1 MYMSV
6 HSLQICLHGQVLSD
20 GQIHCKWH
28 KGTSSMIWLE
38 LYFRLKALLD
48 AAADGGAAHEPE
60 PEPEPAASA
69 SGCSFA

>member
-1 MYMSV
+1 MM
-6 HSLQICLHGQVLSD
+6 
-20 GQIHCKWH
+20 
-28 KGTSSMIWLE
+28 WLE

-60 PEPEPAASA
+60 PEPAASA